1 MASFEYNNIKHEF
14 KSLNSSDV
22 LIQRM
27 GTYKTFY
34 EINLLNKIKSLNL
47 SGTYIDG
54 GANIGNHSVF
64 FDKHCNSEKVISFE
78 IHPDI
83 YNILVDNLNSN
94 DCKKTIPI
102 NVGLGEQE
110 RLVKLSEL
118 CDTNIG
124 MTHIVE
130 GEGDVLIKSLD
141 NLLSDVENITLIK
154 LDVEGYELNALIGMK
169 TIIDKF
175 KPLIIAEMAN
185 ETLFNN
191 FNNEI
196 SKYGY
201 KTDKINYGMT
211 PTYIWTV

>member
-1 MASFEYNNIKHEF
+1 MASFEYNNVVHQF
-14 KSLNSSDV
+14 KSLNNTDV
-22 LIQRM
+22 LIERM
-27 GTYKTFY
+27 GIYKSFY

-64 FDKHCNSEKVISFE
+64 FDRHCNSEKVISFE

-83 YNILVDNLNSN
+83 YNILVDNLKNN
-94 DCKKTIPI
+94 NCKKTEAI
-102 NVGLGEQE
+102 NVGLGEKE

-141 NLLSDVENITLIK
+141 VLLDGVENITLVK
-154 LDVEGYELNALIGMK
+154 LDVEGYELNTLMGMK
-169 TIIDKF
+169 NIIEKF

-185 ETLFNN
+185 DALFNN

-201 KTDKINYGMT
+201 KTDRVNYGMT
-211 PTYIWTV
+211 PTYIWTI

>member
-94 DCKKTIPI
+94 DCKKITPI

>member
-94 DCKKTIPI
+94 DCKKTTPI

-124 MTHIVE
+124 MTHIIE

>member
-1 MASFEYNNIKHEF
+1 MVNFEHDNIKHQF
-14 KSLNSSDV
+14 KSLNNTDV
-22 LIQRM
+22 LVERM
-27 GTYKTFY
+27 GIYKNFY

-64 FDKHCNSEKVISFE
+64 FDRHCNSEKVISFE

-83 YNILVDNLNSN
+83 YNILVDNLKNN
-94 DCKKTIPI
+94 DCKKTTPI

-130 GEGDVLIKSLD
+130 GDGDILIKSLD
-141 NLLSDVENITLIK
+141 ELLDGVENITLIK
-154 LDVEGYELNALIGMK
+154 LDVEGYELNTLMGMK
-169 TIIDKF
+169 NIIKKF

-185 ETLFNN
+185 GELFNK
-191 FNNEI
+191 FNDEI
-196 SKYGY
+196 TKHGY
-201 KTDKINYGMT
+201 KTDRINYGNT
-211 PTYIWTV
+211 PTYIWDV